1 MVGDPAKKQG
11 RRPQRILATSFD
23 SSPFR
28 PRIAQNFLLNQSKT
42 MIAIGQFGGH
52 QALVS
57 TGDVLDI
64 DRQSAAIGAEVNF
77 PVLLQSE
84 TDGQALKLGTPLVE
98 GVLITAKV
106 IEHGRGEKIRVFKMK
121 PRKRYRRLQGHRQD
135 FSRIEITSVGETK
148 AKTTAK
154 KETPKP
160 VAKSSSTKSTT
171 AKKAA
176 PAKATPKKTTAK
188 KAPTAKTKTAPK
200 TTKKTA
206 PKK

>member
-1 MVGDPAKKQG
+1 MVGDPVKKRG
-11 RRPQRILATSFD
+11 RRPRRILATSFD
-23 SSPFR
+23 SVQFR

-64 DRQSAAIGAEVNF
+64 DRQSAAVGAEVNF
-77 PVLLQSE
+77 PVLLQSQ

-148 AKTTAK
+148 AKTLAK